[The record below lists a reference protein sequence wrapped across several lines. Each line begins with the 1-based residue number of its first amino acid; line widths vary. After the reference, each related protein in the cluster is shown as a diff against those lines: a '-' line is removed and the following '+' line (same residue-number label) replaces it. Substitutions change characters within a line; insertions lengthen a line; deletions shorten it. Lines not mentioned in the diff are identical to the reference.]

1 MLLRNRAVIQ
11 LIIAAINPAGL
22 GWLLCMGV
30 TAPCAPLA
38 WNNKAITA
46 KLSNKTFH
54 HFTACPKLTG
64 CSFAVLHLQ
73 FACDDRIC
81 LFVYGKKKKKVRL
94 TTFCISFSWSCLFW
108 YLLFP
113 LFWFHYFYYH
123 HHHYFCMKNLY
134 LVYVKILALIKTC
147 IFKTN

>member
-81 LFVYGKKKKKVRL
+81 LFVYGKKKKVRL